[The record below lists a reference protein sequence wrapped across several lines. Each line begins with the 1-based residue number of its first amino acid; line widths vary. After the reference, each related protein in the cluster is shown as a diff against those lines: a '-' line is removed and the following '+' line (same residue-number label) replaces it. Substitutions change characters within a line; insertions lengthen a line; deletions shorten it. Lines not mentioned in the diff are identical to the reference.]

1 MKNINKTLIAIML
14 FFTSLA
20 FINCSE
26 ENSIEENTYLSY
38 EERINKLNILN
49 SKVDLFISQLNEK
62 EKNKTQAKT
71 QSDFLKPIAEDTKTI
86 FKDIGFDEEDLKE
99 ITGGEIN
106 DDVYAIFGILLS
118 YKHSESSNSSKTN
131 LKKGGDVWYCAT
143 EAFGINAATTLVN
156 SLYAL
161 YGGEVAAGFAVDAA
175 AAAAFRSAAMKAAG
189 KILTRLG
196 GGFGAVLM
204 AIEFAECMF

>member
-1 MKNINKTLIAIML
+1 MKLK
-14 FFTSLA
+14 
-20 FINCSE
+20 
-26 ENSIEENTYLSY
+26 
-38 EERINKLNILN
+38 K
-49 SKVDLFISQLNEK
+49 KV
-62 EKNKTQAKT
+62 

-86 FKDIGFDEEDLKE
+86 FKDIGFVEEDLKE

-118 YKHSESSNSSKTN
+118 YKHSESSNLSKTN
-131 LKKGGDVWYCAT
+131 LKNEGDLWYCAA
-143 EAFGINAATTLVN
+143 EAFGINAAATLVN
-156 SLYAL
+156 SLHAL
-161 YGGEVAAGFAVDAA
+161 YLGEVAAGWAVDAA

-204 AIEFAECMF
+204 VYEFADCMF